1 MIWSE
6 RPKPG
11 IFSEPVRNSIRLPRQ
26 IRENHIKDSSSY
38 LIQAAT
44 LGGNLNMLSS
54 KGYEHIKFRSMK

>member
-1 MIWSE
+1 MLAAVPTVVFEVTMIWSE

-38 LIQAAT
+38 LI
-44 LGGNLNMLSS
+44 
-54 KGYEHIKFRSMK
+54 